1 MNQDSFRA
9 FYGHTAIPLRAYLA
23 RATGDPSTAE
33 DLMQECYLRILKANL
48 PETMDDVH
56 RRHYLFRIG
65 TNLVRD
71 RFRSMR
77 RESEMPKN
85 DPAIPDT
92 AKGFALRE
100 LVDSAFV
107 HLRSQ
112 DRQLLWL
119 AYAEEMSHKEIA
131 AITGYRAASVR
142 PLLSQA
148 KRRLATVVR
157 SMLGTE
163 NNAKSI
169 L

>member
-9 FYGHTAIPLRAYLA
+9 FYGQTAIVLLAYLA
-23 RATGDPSTAE
+23 RVTGDRSAAE

-65 TNLVRD
+65 ANLVRD
-71 RFRSMR
+71 RFRLMR
-77 RESEMPKN
+77 REGEMPKT
-85 DPAIPDT
+85 DPAGPDT
-92 AKGFALRE
+92 AKAFALRD

-107 HLRSQ
+107 HLRPQ
-112 DRQLLWL
+112 DRQLLWF
-119 AYAEEMSHKEIA
+119 AYAEEMSHKQIA
-131 AITGYRAASVR
+131 AITGYRTANVR
-142 PLLSQA
+142 PLFSQA

-157 SMLGTE
+157 SMLGRE

>member
-9 FYGHTAIPLRAYLA
+9 FYGQTATALLAYLA
-23 RATGDPSTAE
+23 HVTGDSSAAE

-56 RRHYLFRIG
+56 RRYYLFRIG
-65 TNLVRD
+65 ANLVKD
-71 RFRSMR
+71 RFRLMR
-77 RESEMPKN
+77 REGKIPKTE
-85 DPAIPDT
+85 PAAPDT
-92 AKGFALRE
+92 TKSFALRD

-107 HLRSQ
+107 RLRPQ

-119 AYAEEMSHKEIA
+119 AYAEELSHKEIA
-131 AITGYRAASVR
+131 TITGYRAASVR

-157 SMLGTE
+157 SILGTDK
-163 NNAKSI
+163 NAKSI